1 MESHSNQPKRAS
13 IHYDNTAD
21 SLTHVQSTHTILS
34 KPEDS
39 MSSDVESFDKDDMYL
54 ANYNDETVS
63 DSSDMDGESGGIVSN
78 SSDSD
83 RESQSPLGGMVCVSL
98 TV

>member
-13 IHYDNTAD
+13 THSDNTAA
-21 SLTHVQSTHTILS
+21 SLTHVRSTHTILS
-34 KPEDS
+34 EPEDS
-39 MSSDVESFDKDDMYL
+39 MSSDVESFDEDDMYP

-63 DSSDMDGESGGIVSN
+63 DSSDMGGESGGIVSN
-78 SSDSD
+78 SSDLD
-83 RESQSPLGGMVCVSL
+83 RESQSPLEGMVCVSF

>member
-13 IHYDNTAD
+13 IHCDNTAD
-21 SLTHVQSTHTILS
+21 SLTHVWSTHTILS
-34 KPEDS
+34 EPEDS
-39 MSSDVESFDKDDMYL
+39 MSSDVESFDKDDMYP

-63 DSSDMDGESGGIVSN
+63 NSSEMDGESGGIVSN